1 MKEPFTIISIILA
14 ICFFII
20 LTFNN
25 KIKNKIIKLLF
36 LLFSLIY
43 LIFIIILDNNFI
55 YEFLKSIITYLW
67 YPNYLIYVIVV
78 LTSIIILFISLL
90 KKEKNKIKNITS
102 YLLFSICLA
111 SYLIFLNYDIDI
123 NSYSSLYQFKTLL
136 LMRIVTIS
144 FMVWMLIYVFIRMR
158 GKYER

>member
-14 ICFFII
+14 MCFFII